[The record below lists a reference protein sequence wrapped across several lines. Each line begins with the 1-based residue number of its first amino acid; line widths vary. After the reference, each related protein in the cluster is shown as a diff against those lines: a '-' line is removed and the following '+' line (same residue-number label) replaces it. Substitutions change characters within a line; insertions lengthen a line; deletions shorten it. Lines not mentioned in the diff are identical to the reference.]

1 MQWCWLY
8 RRWIGQWNF
17 GINNLNNLWLLN
29 VHIHSWY
36 LDIINVRWIH
46 SWYLDMVNIRWIQ
59 FWDFNSANWTSVS
72 IGKTQFLYLF
82 AAKSVD
88 LSDHCIRHWDKI
100 PTAPNNFIFCVE
112 RHKFKAAMQVS
123 TGPKLNGALFS
134 RVLTI
139 ARSIFL
145 VHLTVLSN
153 LET

>member
-1 MQWCWLY
+1 M
-8 RRWIGQWNF
+8 
-17 GINNLNNLWLLN
+17 
-29 VHIHSWY
+29 VS
-36 LDIINVRWIH
+36 VRWIH
-46 SWYLDMVNIRWIQ
+46 SR
-59 FWDFNSANWTSVS
+59 DFDVADWMSVS
-72 IGKTQFLYLF
+72 VGKNQLLGLV
-82 AAKSVD
+82 ASESVE

-112 RHKFKAAMQVS
+112 RHKFKAAMHVS